1 MRGLFKA
8 AAQAHSAAAMHK
20 MTQSSQ
26 RSGLPGDREMVFM
39 MAMVMALNA
48 LAIDAMLPALPA
60 IGATLGVTVAND
72 RQFVISIYL
81 IGNAIGSLVYGP
93 LADRFGRK
101 GVLVPALVAY
111 TVFAIGCGLATS
123 FPMLLALRF
132 AHGMV
137 SAALGVIV
145 VAVIRDLFG
154 GDAMAKR
161 MSLIFLVFMI
171 VPIIAPTL
179 GAGVAAIAGWRWI
192 FLVLAVM
199 GVVMLVWLRRLPETL
214 TAEDVRPL
222 DWRTLVAG
230 WATVSRHRRAAGYM
244 IAAGVMQGAL
254 FGYLNSSEQII
265 AEVFGSRAL
274 FPFVFACVAIGI
286 AIANFSNA
294 AIVERFGARRVSQ
307 TAVFAFMATSIAQI
321 AAAMSGVET
330 LEMFTGLMMVNVG
343 LIGFIGSNFGAIA
356 MEDFGHMAGVASSYQ
371 SFAKTLL
378 AATAGALIGQQYD
391 GSTLPLAYA
400 FVCCA
405 VAGLLL
411 VLWAERGKLFTRPGT
426 APKSPY

>member
-1 MRGLFKA
+1 
-8 AAQAHSAAAMHK
+8 MHK

-81 IGNAIGSLVYGP
+81 LGTAIGSLVYGP

-145 VAVIRDLFG
+145 VAVIRDLFA

-161 MSLIFLVFMI
+161 LSLIFLVFMI
-171 VPIIAPTL
+171 VPIIAPTI

-230 WATVSRHRRAAGYM
+230 WATVTRHRRAAGYM

-274 FPFVFACVAIGI
+274 FPLVFACVAIGI

-321 AAAMSGVET
+321 AAALSGVET
-330 LEMFTGLMMVNVG
+330 LAMFTGLMMVNVG
-343 LIGFIGSNFGAIA
+343 LIGFIGSNFGSIA

-400 FVCCA
+400 FFGCA
-405 VAGLLL
+405 LAGLLL

>member
-1 MRGLFKA
+1 
-8 AAQAHSAAAMHK
+8 MHK
-20 MTQSSQ
+20 PAQSPQ
-26 RSGLPGDREMVFM
+26 RSLPGDREMVFM

-60 IGATLGVTVAND
+60 IGGALGVGTPND
-72 RQFVISIYL
+72 RQYVISTYL
-81 IGNAIGSLVYGP
+81 LGTALGALLYGP

-101 GVLVPALVAY
+101 GVLVPALIAY
-111 TVFAIGCGLATS
+111 VCFAIGCGLATS
-123 FPMLLALRF
+123 FSMLLALRF
-132 AHGMV
+132 GHGMV

-145 VAVIRDLFG
+145 VAVIRDLFA

-161 MSLIFLVFMI
+161 LSLIFLVFMI
-171 VPIIAPTL
+171 VPIIAPTI

-199 GVVMLVWLRRLPETL
+199 GVVMLLWLRRLPETL
-214 TAEDVRPL
+214 DPADIRPL
-222 DWRTLVAG
+222 DWRTMVAG
-230 WATVSRHRRAAGYM
+230 WATVTRHRRAAGYM
-244 IAAGVMQGAL
+244 VASGVMQGAL

-265 AEVFGSRAL
+265 AEVFDAQTL
-274 FPFVFACVAIGI
+274 FPLIFACVAIGI
-286 AIANFSNA
+286 AIANFSNSR
-294 AIVERFGARRVSQ
+294 IVERFGARRVSQ

-321 AAAMSGVET
+321 VAALSGAET
-330 LEMFTGLMMVNVG
+330 LAMFTVLMMVNVG
-343 LIGFIGSNFGAIA
+343 LIGFIGSNFGSIA

-378 AATAGALIGQQYD
+378 AAAAGALIGQLYD
-391 GSTLPLAYA
+391 GSTVPLAYA
-400 FVCCA
+400 FLGCA
-405 VAGLLL
+405 TIGLLL

>member
-1 MRGLFKA
+1 
-8 AAQAHSAAAMHK
+8 MHK

-60 IGATLGVTVAND
+60 IGTTLGVAVAND

-81 IGNAIGSLVYGP
+81 LGTAIGSLVYGP

-145 VAVIRDLFG
+145 VAVIRDLFA

-161 MSLIFLVFMI
+161 LSLIFLVFMI
-171 VPIIAPTL
+171 VPIIAPTI

-230 WATVSRHRRAAGYM
+230 WATVTRHRRAAGYM

-274 FPFVFACVAIGI
+274 FPLVFACVAIGI

-321 AAAMSGVET
+321 AAALSGVET
-330 LEMFTGLMMVNVG
+330 LAMFTGLMMVNVG
-343 LIGFIGSNFGAIA
+343 LIGFIGSNFGSIA

-400 FVCCA
+400 FFGCA
-405 VAGLLL
+405 IAGLLL